1 MAQLSPEEFREL
13 TNELVERHGLGRLQE
28 KLLRSNVVVSRR
40 RVATPEAISRAL
52 HALTAGLAREGL
64 PSQIVLALWEE
75 ALHGKVDE
83 ESAKGLEELAERINA
98 CLDEALEVA
107 SDKEDE
113 LRTALEEYRRRL
125 GERIGERGARL
136 TMLTR
141 AVPSVARRLRTE
153 QAA

>member
-1 MAQLSPEEFREL
+1 MAQLSPEEFLEL

-52 HALTAGLAREGL
+52 HSLTAGLAREGL

-83 ESAKGLEELAERINA
+83 ESARTLEELAERINA

-113 LRTALEEYRRRL
+113 LRGALDEYRRQL
-125 GERIGERGARL
+125 GEKIGGRAARL

-141 AVPSVARRLRTE
+141 AVPSVARRLRGAET
-153 QAA
+153 A

>member
-1 MAQLSPEEFREL
+1 MAQLSSEEFLEL

-52 HALTAGLAREGL
+52 HGLTAGLAREGF

-107 SDKEDE
+107 TDKEDE
-113 LRTALEEYRRRL
+113 LRGALDEYRRML
-125 GERIGERGARL
+125 GEKIGERAARL

-141 AVPSVARRLRTE
+141 AVPSVARRLRTAG
-153 QAA
+153 AA

>member
-125 GERIGERGARL
+125 GERIGERAARL